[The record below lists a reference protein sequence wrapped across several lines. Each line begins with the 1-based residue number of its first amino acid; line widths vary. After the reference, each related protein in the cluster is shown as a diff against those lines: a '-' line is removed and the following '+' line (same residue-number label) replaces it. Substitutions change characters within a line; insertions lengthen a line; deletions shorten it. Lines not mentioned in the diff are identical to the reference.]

1 MNVIKVGI
9 CGSGGI
15 IPNHVEAIR
24 RTAGIKVTAISSRSL
39 ENAQKRAKEFAIP
52 KAFDDHRR
60 LIESPDVDLVV
71 IATPN
76 YQHCELALRAFEAGK
91 HVMVEKPLAVTIK
104 EGEEMLAASKKTGL
118 KLIYAENLPLAPKF
132 AKLIDM
138 ARAGAFG
145 EIYMARQIER
155 HAGPYS
161 PWFFQKETAGG
172 GAMMDLGCHSISVI
186 REIFKDQKVKQVK
199 AVQRTYTHTQG
210 DVDDF
215 MLLWMEYESGV
226 IGAVESNWCHLGG
239 MDSVTEVF
247 GKDGNG
253 YADLM
258 KGSGLLSFVK
268 KEKVGGLWNAD
279 GWQWP
284 MFDTVFECGYLA
296 QIEAAVKCI
305 NNDAPPA
312 QSGEDG
318 LEILK
323 IMLDAYENAKN

>member
-1 MNVIKVGI
+1 MNTIRVGI
-9 CGSGGI
+9 CGSGGV

-24 RTAGIKVTAISSRSL
+24 RVDGVEVVSISSRSL
-39 ENAQKRAKEFAIP
+39 ENAQKRAKEFGIP
-52 KAFDDHRR
+52 SAYDDHRR
-60 LIESPDVDLVV
+60 LIESTDVDLAL

-76 YQHCELALRAFEAGK
+76 YQHHELVLRAFEAGK
-91 HVMVEKPLAVTIK
+91 HVMVEKPLAVTYQQ
-104 EGEEMLAASKKTGL
+104 GEEMVAASKKSGL

-132 AKLIDM
+132 AKLVEM
-138 ARAGAFG
+138 TRAKAFG
-145 EIYMARQIER
+145 DVYMVRQIER

-172 GAMMDLGCHSISVI
+172 GVMMDLGCHSISVVH
-186 REIFKDQKVKQVK
+186 EIFKGQKLKSVK
-199 AVQRTYTHTQG
+199 AVQRTFTHTQG

-215 MLLWMEYESGV
+215 FLLWMAYASGAMGV
-226 IGAVESNWCHLGG
+226 VECNWCHQGG

-258 KGSGLLSFVK
+258 KGSGLLSYVK

-284 MFDTVFECGYLA
+284 MFDTVYECGYQA
-296 QIEAAVKCI
+296 QIEAMKETI
-305 NNDAPPA
+305 LNDAPPA

-323 IMLDAYENAKN
+323 IMLDAYDAARQ